1 MYAPRTLLIATA
13 LLAAGCGAKRS
24 TAYLTEAAAGG
35 GETATLEEQALA
47 AWDAR
52 EDTAHLR
59 EALGLYEQLVEQDP
73 TDRSSMEMLSRGY
86 YLLAVGHLD
95 DEDEKLAAYDSG
107 ASWGERILGLSE
119 DFRACVAGGAKD
131 YECLEHATK
140 IDVPG
145 IYWAY
150 ANQGKW
156 AVGMGFA
163 TVLKHKSKLH
173 AFISRVAELDPE
185 YYYGAAGRGLGA
197 YYAKAPSFAGGDL
210 DVAKGHFDTSL
221 ELAPDY
227 VGTKVVMAEYWAV
240 KSQDREAFERLL
252 NEALAVDVTVY
263 PDIVP
268 IQKLEQANA
277 RKLLDQADDLFE

>member
-1 MYAPRTLLIATA
+1 MNAPRTLLIATA

-24 TAYLTEAAAGG
+24 TAYLTDAAAGG

-52 EDTAHLR
+52 EDTAKLQ

-73 TDRSSMEMLSRGY
+73 TDRTSMEMLSRGY
-86 YLLAVGHLD
+86 YLLAVGHL
-95 DEDEKLAAYDSG
+95 EEGEEKLAAYDAG
-107 ASWGERILGLSE
+107 ASWGERILGLS
-119 DFRACVAGGAKD
+119 DGFRACVEGGAKD
-131 YECLEHATK
+131 YECLEHASK
-140 IDVPG
+140 LDVPG

-156 AVGMGFA
+156 AVAMGFA

-173 AFISRVAELDPE
+173 AFISRVAELDAD
-185 YYYGAAGRGLGA
+185 YYYGAADRGLGA

-210 DVAKGHFDTSL
+210 DLALEHFEKSL
-221 ELAPDY
+221 AVAPDY
-227 VGTKVVMAEYWAV
+227 VGTKVLMAEYWAV
-240 KSQDREAFERLL
+240 KTQDKDAFERLL
-252 NEALAVDVTVY
+252 NEAAAVDTTVY

-268 IQKLEQANA
+268 IQKLEQNNA
-277 RKLLDQADDLFE
+277 KKLLDIGDDLFE